1 MEGTHR
7 HHDADLDRKV
17 WIFLLGVLV
26 LFTGVILYARHI
38 TIVKQEEAARAPVVA
53 RYSNLAYGVNLR
65 YPPEWRPASGGPFDR
80 YEGAGGFFGISAGG
94 SGEVTLDGM
103 VVGEITHPTRPYGVE
118 PYVQGLV
125 INGQNARLVMPS
137 LDQAPSM
144 NGQAVL
150 IVEYPQPMTI
160 GFETYKFLVF
170 FADRANIQDIA
181 SSITFIRPQR

>member
-1 MEGTHR
+1 MTESHR
-7 HHDADLDRKV
+7 HDPDMDAKI
-17 WIFLLGVLV
+17 WGALLAILL

-38 TIVKQEEAARAPVVA
+38 NLTRQEEAARAPVVA

-80 YEGAGGFFGISAGG
+80 YEGVGGFFGISAGG
-94 SGEVTLDGM
+94 AGDITLDGM
-103 VVGEITHPTRPYGVE
+103 VVAEITNPSRPYGKE
-118 PYVQGLV
+118 PYVQSLT
-125 INGQNARLVMPS
+125 IDNQSARLIMPS
-137 LDQAPSM
+137 LDQAPTM